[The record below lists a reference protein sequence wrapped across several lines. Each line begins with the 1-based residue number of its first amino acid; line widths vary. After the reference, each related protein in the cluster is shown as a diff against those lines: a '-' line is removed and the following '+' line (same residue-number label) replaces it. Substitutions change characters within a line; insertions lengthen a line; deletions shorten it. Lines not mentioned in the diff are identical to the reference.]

1 MLVQKEDKK
10 DDLNKSIN
18 LEVNKIITMFKSY
31 N

>member
-18 LEVNKIITMFKSY
+18 LEVNKIIKMFKSY